1 MDHALERPYLLIAS
15 PLAIDNLSS
24 MPEQQPQDA
33 LPSLPGGPAAKVA
46 DLYERAWTVQTM
58 LDLLSGEVVEVRLE
72 EPGTAGL
79 GVEFSRVSATGR
91 IEYHSV
97 KRQAPRSTARWTV
110 AELTRASPSTARSI
124 LGDLFTHL
132 NAPGTNR
139 AVFVSQDAVAQLR
152 EAAERAMASSSLEQ
166 FLGRLPKI
174 QRDAF
179 VRSVAPLADSEQ
191 EAFAKLRCCEFVTI
205 AHRELVRNVERRV
218 AALISRENSEPTDAA
233 AARTLLEEFA
243 WRRLGQSV
251 RAEDV
256 RQELRRHGFR
266 QLRRHSLEDT
276 LEQIR
281 SRTRAY
287 LGRIEQALINGAVI
301 PRSQSAV
308 VAEMLAH
315 TDESLL
321 LSGGAGAGK
330 SCILAQAVRQ
340 LDARGVACLALPASD
355 LRGAFSSSE
364 VGQRLGLADS
374 PAAELASAARGRPAV
389 LCIDQ
394 LDGLGGESERNE
406 LGQRV
411 LRELIEQAAQHPNL
425 RLLFVCRSFDLEEVR
440 SLKWISEGTSPVA
453 RPVEVSMLNLDDVD
467 RALQAA
473 AIDRRQLTDSQMEL
487 LRIPLH
493 LYLFIEAAQS
503 RELGF
508 ATIDDLFD
516 AYWHEKAIRVA
527 SRPQVSG
534 GDWAA
539 AASRLA
545 LALSEQEAYAAPE
558 YELVDAFPA
567 AAAAMASE
575 SVVFIQSGEVGFFHE
590 SFFDYA
596 FARSFATEK
605 RDLVD
610 WLREDRQAYFR
621 RRQVLGVLTFLRR
634 RQAERG
640 RYLLELEQLL
650 ADTEVRFHIKKRVL
664 DWLGSLADP
673 TADEWEIV
681 ERRDEALGDHARELV
696 RNSVPW
702 FDRLHA
708 MQRWDRW
715 LDGAA
720 DGVDRTVWLLEA
732 PTLMAE
738 RIDAVLGLLSQHRDD
753 TPEWRLRLW
762 SVARWSDG
770 YGSPVKQT
778 WLLKLIQTEPL
789 ERPDDLARV
798 ARLLSDILFAVKQE
812 APSFT
817 PQVIGAWFDRAFAE
831 PTAAAALSSERLD
844 LELGLDDWITNECAS
859 AAPQAF
865 LREVLPRIARVER
878 VAPMRF
884 IGAPRSG
891 DSPERGPYSLA
902 ASVMRQLAVDEPEAL
917 EAIVEA
923 TAQEDADWTRW
934 MSIAWLDA
942 MSANP
947 DWFAE
952 AIVRF
957 ILGDP
962 GHRLDLGYSW
972 GSGGAE
978 LTLAVSRTALA
989 AAGERCSDESV
1000 EALEQAILSFEPR
1013 RERTEPKHAEIQLA
1027 LLWCLAENRV
1037 RESTRRRIQELED
1050 LFPEKQRRGAPQVL
1064 DDDGFGWSVSP
1075 ISDDQALE
1083 ISDERWLETMRD
1095 VARTGETYQGNTFVG
1110 GVNELAQTLERATA
1124 QEPARFSALSDRL
1137 HASDSPEYFEAVL
1150 RGLTKSEEAS
1160 PRAGSLQQACQIL
1173 DRIRE
1178 FRVTIPSAQIAHAI
1192 AALAEEPLPDDLMAW
1207 LSEIATTDPDPEKDD
1222 WLVPDGPMAPV
1233 SQAINTA
1240 RGSAADAIAKL
1251 LYADRDR
1258 WNLFRETVHQLTA
1271 DPVLAVRSTAANC
1284 LLAIQSSNP
1293 DEALGCFQLLL
1304 DGAEPIVGSFYVEH
1318 FISRATR
1325 RSYLD
1330 MRSTLNR
1337 LLDSGEASAQRVGA
1351 RWIVLSALSPQYA
1364 AAREDEAKVL
1374 QLGEHIRAGAADIYA
1389 ANLLHEQAGSRCA
1402 DRLAEMLD
1410 DESEIVRESAAAWWH
1425 SLAPDHIAEQGPLVS
1440 AVARSRAFGEFRISG
1455 LLIRLGDCSGPPPV
1469 QICDIAERALAEFGP
1484 KAASIQHMESM
1495 VAQRLAKLLFRL
1507 LDATDDGRLETRV
1520 RNIIDQMIEANFYGV
1535 EEELRR
1541 RLDE

>member
-1 MDHALERPYLLIAS
+1 MGHALERPEQLIVR
-15 PLAIDNLSS
+15 PLAADNVSS
-24 MPEQQPQDA
+24 MSEHQPRSA
-33 LPSLPGGPAAKVA
+33 LPSLPGGPAGKIG
-46 DLYERAWTVQTM
+46 DLYERAWTVQTL
-58 LDLLSGEVVEVRLE
+58 LDLLAGKAVEVRLE
-72 EPGTAGL
+72 EPGLGGL
-79 GVEFSRVSATGR
+79 GVEFCRVSATGR
-91 IEYHSV
+91 LEYHSV
-97 KRQAPRSTARWTV
+97 KRQAPKSTAHWTV
-110 AELTRASPSTARSI
+110 SELTKHSPSTGRSI
-124 LGDLFTHL
+124 LGDLFGHL
-132 NAPGTNR
+132 HDPETTR
-139 AVFVSQDAVAQLR
+139 AVFVSQDAVALLR
-152 EAAERAMASSSLEQ
+152 EAAERARSSSGLEQ
-166 FLGRLPKI
+166 FLARLSKQ
-174 QRDAF
+174 QREAF
-179 VRSVAPLADSEQ
+179 VKHVAPLARSEP
-191 EAFAKLRCCEFVTI
+191 EAFAKLRNCEFVTI
-205 AHRELVRNVERRV
+205 GQRVLEEGIEQLIAERIGREDGKQ
-218 AALISRENSEPTDAA
+218 AEPRAV
-233 AARTLLEEFA
+233 RTLLADFA
-243 WRRLGQSV
+243 WRRLGQSLCAEHV
-251 RAEDV
+251 RE
-256 RQELRRHGFR
+256 ELQRCGYL
-266 QLRRHSLEDT
+266 QLQAPSHERA
-276 LEQIR
+276 LEQIQT
-281 SRTRAY
+281 RTRAY
-287 LGRIEQALINGAVI
+287 LGRIEQALINGAAI
-301 PRSQSAV
+301 LRTQADAI
-308 VAEMLAH
+308 AELL
-315 TDESLL
+315 TDGDESLL

-330 SCILAQAVRQ
+330 SCVLAQVVRG
-340 LDARGVACLALPASD
+340 LDERGVVALAVPASD
-355 LRGAFSSSE
+355 LRGAFSSGE
-364 VGQRLGLADS
+364 VGQRLGFATS
-374 PAAELASAARGRPAV
+374 PVAELAQAAQGGRAV

-394 LDGLGGESERNE
+394 LDGLAVETERNE
-406 LGQRV
+406 QGQRV
-411 LRELIEQAAQHPNL
+411 LHELVNQVALQPNVT
-425 RLLFVCRSFDLEEVR
+425 LLLLCRSFELDEET
-440 SLKWISEGTSPVA
+440 SLKWIAEGPSPVA
-453 RPVEVSMLNLDDVD
+453 RTIAVAALTVDDVR
-467 RALQAA
+467 RALQTAT
-473 AIDRRQLTDSQMEL
+473 INHHRLSDSQVEL
-487 LRIPLH
+487 LRVPLH
-493 LYLFIEAAQS
+493 LYLFIAAAQS

-516 AYWHEKAIRVA
+516 AYWNEKQKRVTSRPLVA
-527 SRPQVSG
+527 S

-539 AASRLA
+539 AASQLA
-545 LALSEQEAYAAPE
+545 QVLSEREAHAVPE
-558 YELVDAFPA
+558 YELLDAFPA
-567 AAAAMASE
+567 AVAAMASE
-575 SVVFIQSGEVGFFHE
+575 SALFLQHGEVGFFHE

-596 FARSFATEK
+596 FARSFAMEK
-605 RDLVD
+605 RDLLD

-621 RRQVLGVLTFLRR
+621 RHQVLGVLAFLRR
-634 RQAERG
+634 RRPDRD
-640 RYLLELEQLL
+640 RYLLSLEQLL
-650 ADTEVRFHIKKRVL
+650 ASAAVRFHIKKRLL

-681 ERRDEALGDHARELV
+681 ERQAEGLGDHARELV
-696 RNSVPW
+696 RNSIPW

-715 LDGAA
+715 LDGAS
-720 DGVDRTVWLLEA
+720 DEIDRTVWLLESPA
-732 PTLMAE
+732 LMAE
-738 RIDAVLGLLSQHRDD
+738 RTNAVLGLLSERRDD

-762 SVARWSDG
+762 GVARWSDG

-778 WLLKLIQTEPL
+778 WLLELIQTEPL
-789 ERPDDLARV
+789 ERPEDRARL
-798 ARLLSDILFAVKQE
+798 ARLLSDILFSVKQE
-812 APSFT
+812 APSFA
-817 PQVIGAWFDRAFAE
+817 PQVVGAWFDRAFAE

-865 LREVLPRIARVER
+865 LREMLPRIARVER
-878 VAPMRF
+878 VAPMSF
-884 IGAPRSG
+884 IGAPRRG
-891 DSPERGPYSLA
+891 DSPERGLYSLA

-923 TAQEDADWTRW
+923 TAQEDAAWTRW
-934 MSIAWLDA
+934 LSIAWLDA

-978 LTLAVSRTALA
+978 LTLAVSRTAVA
-989 AAGERCSDESV
+989 AAGEHCSEESV

-1027 LLWCLAENRV
+1027 LLWCLPENRV
-1037 RESTRRRIQELED
+1037 RESTLRRIQELED

-1064 DDDGFGWSVSP
+1064 DGDGFGWSVSP

-1083 ISDERWLETMRD
+1083 ISDHRWLETMRD
-1095 VARTGETYQGNTFVG
+1095 VARTGETFQGNTFVG

-1124 QEPARFSALSDRL
+1124 QDPARFSALIDQL

-1160 PRAGSLQQACQIL
+1160 PRAGSLQQACQVL
-1173 DRIRE
+1173 DRIRD
-1178 FRVTIPSAQIAHAI
+1178 FGLTIPSAQIAHAI

-1251 LYADRDR
+1251 LYADRSR
-1258 WNLFRETVHQLTA
+1258 WSLFRETVHQLTA

-1284 LLAIQSSNP
+1284 LLAIQSANP

-1330 MRSTLNR
+1330 MRSTLDR

-1351 RWIVLSALSPQYA
+1351 RWIVLSALSPQHA
-1364 AAREDEAKVL
+1364 AARQDETKVL

-1425 SLAPDHIAEQGPLVS
+1425 SLAPDHIAEQGPLLS
-1440 AVARSRAFGEFRISG
+1440 AVARSQAFGEFRISG

-1484 KAASIQHMESM
+1484 KAASIQHMESI
-1495 VAQRLAKLLFRL
+1495 VAQRLAKLLFQL